1 MLRVPG
7 CMQGYAVICDVSAH
21 GTEFEVGCVDETLR
35 AHCCCCCFDWPR
47 DGMKARRSSRACV
60 APQPRLAAG
69 PDARDMRSST
79 RRIQYRC
86 LVRTTANM
94 IVTRSALRYG
104 SARLR
109 TRGASYACYSSLS
122 SSLKISSV
130 PAPHSGSITVVSL
143 NRPAARNALS
153 RQLLGE
159 LSDVIE
165 GLHREG
171 GKGTTRALVISSES
185 DASFC
190 AGADLK
196 ERLTMSSEE

>member
-1 MLRVPG
+1 MLSRS
-7 CMQGYAVICDVSAH
+7 ILRH
-21 GTEFEVGCVDETLR
+21 GNAGLR
-35 AHCCCCCFDWPR
+35 IR
-47 DGMKARRSSRACV
+47 
-60 APQPRLAAG
+60 G
-69 PDARDMRSST
+69 PS
-79 RRIQYRC
+79 C
-86 LVRTTANM
+86 
-94 IVTRSALRYG
+94 
-104 SARLR
+104 
-109 TRGASYACYSSLS
+109 ACYSSLS

-171 GKGTTRALVISSES
+171 GKGSTRALILSSES